1 MFATDV
7 AAKPYTAMNKT
18 EKTIF
23 DALAAGGGINLPG
36 IGSLRTEQCAAEF
49 ISAKSL
55 LPPHSRIVF
64 SMEAN
69 PAYPTVARD
78 EEYLRWLEHAVHT
91 DGVVEINGVGVLRE
105 GIFYPSVELHDTINP
120 QGAQPIDVKRHHG
133 TRDRFLVG
141 AAVIAGAA
149 LIMTIVIA
157 INEFVMGRDTAGP
170 APEYVAEAEETIAA
184 SRGEST
190 IAPSAAEEAFEEV
203 AEEFDTSSAAEE
215 TVSEAAAATDIAP
228 EDAIQQQ
235 LENYAATASV
245 PAETAPATPSATV
258 YHLVVGVFSTP
269 SNADRMIRE
278 DALGIGS
285 ANYTKADFG
294 NGRTLVSA
302 CSSTDRK
309 TVEARKRELAG
320 RNSDLWIYTARAK

>member
-1 MFATDV
+1 
-7 AAKPYTAMNKT
+7 MNKI

-23 DALAAGGGINLPG
+23 DALAAGGGINLPD

-64 SMEAN
+64 SIEAN

-170 APEYVAEAEETIAA
+170 APEYVAETEETIAA

-190 IAPSAAEEAFEEV
+190 IAPAVAEEACDEV
-203 AEEFDTSSAAEE
+203 AEEFDTAAAAEE
-215 TVSEAAAATDIAP
+215 TVSEASAATDIAP

-235 LENYAATASV
+235 LENYAAMTS
-245 PAETAPATPSATV
+245 APSETV

>member
-23 DALAAGGGINLPG
+23 DALAAGGGINLPD

-141 AAVIAGAA
+141 AAVIAGVA
-149 LIMTIVIA
+149 LIMTIVLA

-190 IAPSAAEEAFEEV
+190 IAPSTAEEAFEEV
-203 AEEFDTSSAAEE
+203 AEELDTASAAEE

-235 LENYAATASV
+235 LENYAAMTSA
-245 PAETAPATPSATV
+245 PAETV

>member
-1 MFATDV
+1 
-7 AAKPYTAMNKT
+7 MNKI

-23 DALAAGGGINLPG
+23 DALAAGGGINLPD

-190 IAPSAAEEAFEEV
+190 IAPAVAEEACEEV
-203 AEEFDTSSAAEE
+203 AEELDTAVAAEE

-320 RNSDLWIYTARAK
+320 RNSDLWIYTARTK

>member
-69 PAYPTVARD
+69 PAYPTIARD

-170 APEYVAEAEETIAA
+170 APEYVAETEETIAA

-203 AEEFDTSSAAEE
+203 AEEFDTASAAEE

-235 LENYAATASV
+235 LENYAAMTSAPS
-245 PAETAPATPSATV
+245 ETAPATPSATV

-320 RNSDLWIYTARAK
+320 RNSDLWIYTSRAK

>member
-23 DALAAGGGINLPG
+23 DALAAGGGINLPD

-120 QGAQPIDVKRHHG
+120 QGAQPIDMKRHHG

-190 IAPSAAEEAFEEV
+190 IAPAVAEEAFEEV
-203 AEEFDTSSAAEE
+203 AEEFDTAAAAEE

-235 LENYAATASV
+235 LENYAAMTS
-245 PAETAPATPSATV
+245 APSETV